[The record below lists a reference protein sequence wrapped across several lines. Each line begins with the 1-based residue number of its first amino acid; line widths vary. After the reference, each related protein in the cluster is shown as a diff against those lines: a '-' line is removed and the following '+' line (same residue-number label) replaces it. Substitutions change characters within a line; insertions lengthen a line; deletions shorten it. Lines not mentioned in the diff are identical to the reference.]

1 MKLKGPVTLTLLIR
15 LLKFS
20 FKAFS
25 DHSQLVALIMV
36 STKSVFINS
45 TSRVIMNFKI
55 KQKNTTGG
63 GEVSVG
69 RLIIRCFCADEKC
82 KHSQWKNVI
91 AKIEENKKIIM

>member
-1 MKLKGPVTLTLLIR
+1 LKLKGPVTLTLLIC

-45 TSRVIMNFKI
+45 TFEGYYEFQNQTKDFAE
-55 KQKNTTGG
+55 
-63 GEVSVG
+63 GEGVKPPSE
-69 RLIIRCFCADEKC
+69 D
-82 KHSQWKNVI
+82 
-91 AKIEENKKIIM
+91 